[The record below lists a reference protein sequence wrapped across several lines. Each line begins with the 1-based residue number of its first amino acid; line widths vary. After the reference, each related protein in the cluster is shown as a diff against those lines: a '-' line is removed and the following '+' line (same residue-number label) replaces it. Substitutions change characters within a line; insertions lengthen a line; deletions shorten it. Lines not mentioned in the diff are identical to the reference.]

1 MSTKI
6 KIAGVVG
13 ARPNFMKIGPL
24 AEALRGRPDRYEF
37 VLVHTGQHY
46 DEMLNEVF
54 FRELGLPRPD
64 VHLGVGSGSHG
75 EQTARIM
82 LGFEKALSEIAPH
95 LVVVVG
101 DVNSTLAASLVAS
114 KLGIAVAHVEAGL
127 RSRDRRMPEEI
138 NRVVTDHL
146 SDILYTPTGLAD
158 ENLLAEGIPAQRISL
173 VGNIMI
179 DTLIRFLA
187 LAEKMDTLSQ
197 MSLVKK
203 EYGLVTLHRPSNV
216 DDPAILAGI
225 VEALVEIS
233 NRLTLIFPA
242 HPRTVKM
249 LNSFGLAGRLESAGG
264 IRLVEPLGYLD
275 FLCLMK
281 SARLVLSDSGGIQE
295 ETTFL
300 KIPCLTLRENTERPE
315 TLRQGTNVLVGSDR
329 GRIVEEA
336 FKAIRGESGRGS
348 DLKFWD
354 GRVASRIVQDL
365 ERRRDY
371 LLASP
376 DERTSP
382 EAFQVELPVNRG
394 DS

>member
-24 AEALRGRPDRYEF
+24 SEALRGRPDRYEF

-82 LGFEKALSEIAPH
+82 LGIEKTLSEIAPH

-138 NRVVTDHL
+138 NRIVTDHL

-158 ENLLAEGIPAQRISL
+158 ENLLAEGIPAQRICL

-187 LAEKMDTLSQ
+187 LADKMNTLGQ
-197 MSLVKK
+197 LGLVEK

-225 VEALVEIS
+225 VEALVEVS
-233 NRLTLIFPA
+233 SRLTLVFPA

-275 FLCLMK
+275 FLRLMK

-295 ETTFL
+295 ETTYL
-300 KIPCLTLRENTERPE
+300 KVPCLTLRENTERPE

-336 FKAIRGESGRGS
+336 FKAIRGESAPGGA
-348 DLKFWD
+348 LEFWD

-365 ERRRDY
+365 ESRRDY

-382 EAFQVELPVNRG
+382 EALQVELPVNRG
-394 DS
+394 ET